1 MISAF
6 VSFFVFLFSEA
17 FFAMSEIA
25 FISVEKAL
33 IERLARKSSLAKICV
48 KFWKN
53 PERLFTTTVLGVTLS
68 VAGNGVFTSYFLIKA
83 LGTTG
88 IILSSTL
95 LPISMVLFGQ
105 VFPKSL
111 GKRIAYPLVLYVSPV
126 IYLVSFLF
134 LPVIWINQR
143 LTSLFLKTK
152 EKENPFFLTRSREV
166 FLTFIHYEEEID
178 LTEKK
183 LMEKIVEFGRKKVSQ
198 VMIPISQVKAL
209 PIEAKVKDAL
219 EFSKKYGFSYIPL
232 YEGEISRIK
241 LLVRIKDLIGKPLLS
256 PNIPLSEFGRK
267 PLFVPEVVPAHEV
280 LSLLQETR
288 NNLAIVVDE
297 YGYSTGLVTV
307 EDLGRKSWEN
317 LGIPLTTMCLNTKRL
332 VKKLFYARHTLK

>member
-1 MISAF
+1 
-6 VSFFVFLFSEA
+6 
-17 FFAMSEIA
+17 
-25 FISVEKAL
+25 
-33 IERLARKSSLAKICV
+33 
-48 KFWKN
+48 
-53 PERLFTTTVLGVTLS
+53 
-68 VAGNGVFTSYFLIKA
+68 
-83 LGTTG
+83 
-88 IILSSTL
+88 
-95 LPISMVLFGQ
+95 
-105 VFPKSL
+105 
-111 GKRIAYPLVLYVSPV
+111 
-126 IYLVSFLF
+126 
-134 LPVIWINQR
+134 
-143 LTSLFLKTK
+143 LFLKSK
-152 EKENPFFLTRSREV
+152 EKENPFILTRFREI

-178 LTEKK
+178 LTEKQ

-307 EDLGRKSWEN
+307 EDLVEEVLGEFRDTLDYYVPEYKRIGEKTFLCKAHIEIEKLQSLGLPVPSGDYETLAGFIYSITNRIPSQGEVITYKN
-317 LGIPLTTMCLNTKRL
+317 LEMKITKAKPNGIEEVLIK
-332 VKKLFYARHTLK
+332 VK